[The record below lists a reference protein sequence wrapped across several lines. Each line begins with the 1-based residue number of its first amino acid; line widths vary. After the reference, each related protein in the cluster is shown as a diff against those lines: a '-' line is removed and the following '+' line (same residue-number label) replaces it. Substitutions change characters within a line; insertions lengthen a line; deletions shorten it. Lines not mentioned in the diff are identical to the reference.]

1 MIKINLLPRE
11 EQKRS
16 APVNPLMILAGVGG
30 VALLAVMAYGWVWLS
45 EEVAAVEARIESTRV
60 ELKRI
65 EEVAKLVDKLQK
77 DRQLLQDKLKTIEA
91 LVAAQAGPV
100 RILDEVSR
108 ALPNELWLTGLTQTG
123 KKLEISGIAFTAFGV
138 ATFMTNL
145 GQASELIS
153 NVDLVVSQKAVV
165 EQVPVER
172 FSVTMDVKPGK
183 S

>member
-1 MIKINLLPRE
+1 MIKINLLPRD

-16 APVNPLMILAGVGG
+16 APVNPKVILAGVGG
-30 VALLAVMAYGWVWLS
+30 VVVLAVMAYGWVWLS
-45 EEVAAVEARIESTRV
+45 GEVAAVEVRIESTRM

-108 ALPNELWLTGLTQTG
+108 ALPNELWLTSLAQTG
-123 KKLEISGIAFTAFGV
+123 KKLELSGYAFSAFGV

-153 NVDLVVSQKAVV
+153 NVDLVVSQKTVV

-172 FSVTMDVKPGK
+172 FTVTMDVKPGK